1 MKSTFISKENNE
13 AKFKMEF
20 SPEEFEDAV
29 IKVYQKEKEKFT
41 IDGFRKGKAPRSL
54 IEKHYGEGVFY
65 EDAVN
70 NLFGM
75 NYPLAL
81 DELDVAAID
90 YPRSE
95 FGQIKKGEPF
105 EVTVTVAVY
114 PEFEVKDYKGV
125 EIETVKAEVTD
136 ADVDKE
142 IENLA
147 ARNSRMV
154 EVERPAQEGDTVL
167 IDYKGF
173 VGEDQFEGGT
183 ADRQPLKLGS
193 GTFIPGFEDQLIGV
207 CKGEERDVKV
217 TFPEQYHSEDLAGK
231 EAVFKCMVHE
241 IKEQEIPVIDD
252 EFVKDVS
259 EFDTMDELKASKR
272 EELQKAAEVKA
283 ENEMKNSAIEK
294 VYEANDIDVPEVM
307 VQQEIEQTLN
317 EFDQQLKAQGM
328 DLNTYMQY
336 IGEEAE
342 KMTEQLRGEAYKKT
356 KTRMLISAIADQE
369 NFEVTEE
376 EVNAELENMAK
387 QYGLEVDK
395 LKEMIGEQNLEV
407 VRGDLKVKKAVE
419 YIYDNAVKK

>member
-13 AKFKMEF
+13 ARFKMEF
-20 SPEEFEDAV
+20 SAEEFEDAV
-29 IKVYQKEKEKFT
+29 IKVYKKEKDKFN

-154 EVERPAQEGDTVL
+154 EVERPAQDGDTVL

-336 IGEEAE
+336 IGEDAQ

-395 LKEMIGEQNLEV
+395 LTEMIGEQNLEV